1 MIDFKIFKN
10 LKLIIPVDPINQRT
24 LLPSIT
30 EKKVCM
36 THLITM
42 ILGDWLNAD
51 DLGCFLFL
59 ETAINLSWLE
69 AQQKC
74 EDMGGY
80 LAELRTRRYLYACDL
95 NHLQYRKFLKG
106 LSYEIY
112 FKNVD

>member
-1 MIDFKIFKN
+1 
-10 LKLIIPVDPINQRT
+10 LIIPVVPIIPRT
-24 LLPSIT
+24 VLPSIT
-30 EKKVCM
+30 EKKKVCM
-36 THLITM
+36 TLLITM

-80 LAELRTRRYLYACDL
+80 LAELRTRRYNTRVTY
-95 NHLQYRKFLKG
+95 
-106 LSYEIY
+106 II
-112 FKNVD
+112 